1 MDEIHHNISWG
12 KYLLDSTHNPS
23 GQLNVMEF
31 CPRINEDLIAR
42 HKNDGQ
48 TLLCFAALNGKHHM
62 DGKPI
67 VTL

>member
-31 CPRINEDLIAR
+31 CPRMNEDLIHTMTELFSEFR
-42 HKNDGQ
+42 LEPEVPLGP
-48 TLLCFAALNGKHHM
+48 GIHM
-62 DGKPI
+62 DPK
-67 VTL
+67 